1 MEPRH
6 ESGVYEIAGPT
17 LTEFIREIISVE
29 DPAEVVAAAVN
40 RCRTLARADGALVLV
55 WSAGLNLRGVGC
67 MGHERPEV
75 THNAELFG
83 AGVAGDVA
91 RTREPTL
98 VVEASAD
105 PRFDAQ
111 VDSAGVPQARSIIS
125 VPLLAHGELLGVLQV
140 VKGSHRRS
148 FTVSERDLLTT
159 ISPHVAIAIFNALTL
174 KRLREAQALATV
186 TQADLELKVQKRT
199 ALLVAA
205 KREWESTVDAISE
218 PLALLKDMT
227 VTRANLAY
235 GRKAGLGP
243 VEVPGRKCFELLAK
257 RRSPCPGC
265 PVIEMAHHRGPRQAE
280 LRIGAMQVQVS
291 TFPAGDDGSVVVHY
305 RDVSEQRVLENR
317 LRHSERLAS
326 LGQLASGAAHEI
338 NNPLGFVISNLRSID
353 GVLSDLVTNDPT
365 TTSTVAEV
373 KQIAAD
379 ALVGAERVSAI
390 VRALRAMARQQTGEM
405 ETLHLKDSAIR
416 AVHTVLGLEVASLET
431 DFSVDVVVRAV
442 PLSLDQALGNLLV
455 NARQAVQKG
464 GKITVSTGI
473 DGTDAWVR
481 VADTGPGIPAAALPR
496 IFDPFFT
503 TRGVGGG
510 VGLGLTAV
518 WSIITA
524 LGGRVEVESAVGRG
538 SAFTLYL
545 PRVEARVV
553 PEAPGGSLD
562 HVRVTSGLQKSAS

>member
-1 MEPRH
+1 MEQRY

-40 RCRTLARADGALVLV
+40 RCVTLARADAALVLV
-55 WSAGLNLRGVGC
+55 WSVGTNLRGVGFL
-67 MGHERPEV
+67 GHRPEV
-75 THNAELFG
+75 TPSSSAYG
-83 AGVAGDVA
+83 AGIAGHVAT
-91 RTREPTL
+91 TREPVL
-98 VVEASAD
+98 VTEATAD

-111 VDSAGVPQARSIIS
+111 VDSAGVMKARSIIS

-140 VKGSHRRS
+140 VKGAHRRP
-148 FTVSERDLLTT
+148 FTVSERELLTT

-243 VEVPGRKCFELLAK
+243 VEVPGRKCFEVLAK

-265 PVIEMAHHRGPRQAE
+265 PVIEMAQHRAPRQAE
-280 LRIGAMQVQVS
+280 LRIGSMQVQVS

-305 RDVSEQRVLENR
+305 RDVSEQRLLENR

-338 NNPLGFVISNLRSID
+338 NNPLAFVISNLRSID
-353 GVLSDLVTNDPT
+353 GVLSDLAPQNEV
-365 TTSTVAEV
+365 TTSTVNEV

-379 ALVGAERVSAI
+379 ALVGAERVSGI

-405 ETLHLKDSAIR
+405 ETLPLKDSATR
-416 AVHTVLGLEVASLET
+416 ALHTVLGLDTSSVEV
-431 DFSVDVVVRAV
+431 DFSTDVRVRAV

-464 GKITVSTGI
+464 GKITVTTGVE
-473 DGTDAWVR
+473 GGDAWVR

-545 PRVEARVV
+545 PSVEAPAVAG
-553 PEAPGGSLD
+553 APGGSHD
-562 HVRVTSGLQKSAS
+562 HAQASNSLQNSAG

>member
-1 MEPRH
+1 MEQKY

-40 RCRTLARADGALVLV
+40 RCVILTRADAALVMV
-55 WSAGLNLRGVGC
+55 WSVGTNLRGVGF
-67 MGHERPEV
+67 MGHRPEV
-75 THNAELFG
+75 TQVSSAYG
-83 AGVAGDVA
+83 AGIVGHVAT
-91 RTREPTL
+91 TREPVL
-98 VVEASAD
+98 VTEATAD
-105 PRFDAQ
+105 PRFDAK
-111 VDSAGVPQARSIIS
+111 VDSAGVMQARSIIS
-125 VPLLAHGELLGVLQV
+125 VPLLAHGALLGVLQV
-140 VKGSHRRS
+140 VKGSHRRP
-148 FTVSERDLLTT
+148 FTVSERELLTT
-159 ISPHVAIAIFNALTL
+159 ISPHVAIAVFNALTL
-174 KRLREAQALATV
+174 KRLRAAQALATV

-243 VEVPGRKCFELLAK
+243 VEVPGRKCFEVLAR

-265 PVIEMAHHRGPRQAE
+265 PVIEMGQQRAPRQAE
-280 LRIGAMQVQVS
+280 LRIGSMQVQVS

-305 RDVSEQRVLENR
+305 RDVSEQRVLESR

-338 NNPLGFVISNLRSID
+338 NNPLAFVISNLRSID
-353 GVLSDLVTNDPT
+353 GVLSDLAPKDEVT
-365 TTSTVAEV
+365 TTTVNEV

-379 ALVGAERVSAI
+379 ALVGAERVSGI
-390 VRALRAMARQQTGEM
+390 VRALRAMARQQTGEI
-405 ETLHLKDSAIR
+405 ETMHLKDSATR
-416 AVHTVLGLEVASLET
+416 ALHTVLGLDTSSVEV
-431 DFSVDVVVRAV
+431 DFSTDVMVRAV

-464 GKITVSTGI
+464 GKITLTTGLE
-473 DGTDAWVR
+473 GSDAWVR
-481 VADTGPGIPAAALPR
+481 VADTGAGIPAAALPR

-545 PRVEARVV
+545 PCVEGRAVAPV
-553 PEAPGGSLD
+553 PGGSLD
-562 HVRVTSGLQKSAS
+562 HGRASNSLQNSAG

>member
-1 MEPRH
+1 MDQKF

-29 DPAEVVAAAVN
+29 DPAEVVAAAVS
-40 RCRTLARADGALVLV
+40 RCVTLARADAALVLV
-55 WSAGLNLRGVGC
+55 WSVETNLRGVGFL
-67 MGHERPEV
+67 GQRPEV
-75 THNAELFG
+75 TQSSSGLG
-83 AGVAGDVA
+83 AGIAGHVA
-91 RTREPTL
+91 RTREPVL
-98 VVEASAD
+98 VTEATAD
-105 PRFDAQ
+105 ARFDARA
-111 VDSAGVPQARSIIS
+111 DSAGVMQARSIIS

-140 VKGSHRRS
+140 VKGSHRRP
-148 FTVSERDLLTT
+148 FTVAERELLTT

-243 VEVPGRKCFELLAK
+243 VEVPGRKCFEVLAK

-265 PVIEMAHHRGPRQAE
+265 PVIEMAQHRAPRQAE
-280 LRIGAMQVQVS
+280 LRIGSMQVQVS

-305 RDVSEQRVLENR
+305 RDVSEQRLLENR

-353 GVLSDLVTNDPT
+353 GVLSDLAPKDEET
-365 TTSTVAEV
+365 TATVNEV

-379 ALVGAERVSAI
+379 ALVGAERVSGI
-390 VRALRAMARQQTGEM
+390 VRALRAMARQQTGET
-405 ETLHLKDSAIR
+405 ETLHFKDSATR
-416 AVHTVLGLEVASLET
+416 ALHTVLGLDTSSVEV
-431 DFSVDVVVRAV
+431 DFSTDVMVRAV

-464 GKITVSTGI
+464 GKITMTTGVE
-473 DGTDAWVR
+473 GGDAWVR
-481 VADTGPGIPAAALPR
+481 VADTGPGIPEAALPR

-545 PRVEARVV
+545 PCVEERAVART
-553 PEAPGGSLD
+553 PGGSLD
-562 HVRVTSGLQKSAS
+562 HARASNSLQNSAG